1 MDYTLV
7 SDFGSQGDTVARQSF
22 HHDVQE
28 QGGDRVRSHTE
39 ARRATGFPEF
49 DPLIHERMRLGIIS
63 ALATNE
69 SLSFNDL
76 KRLLR
81 TTDGNLS
88 VHGRK
93 LEDAGYITC
102 SKVFEGRIP
111 RSEYRL
117 TARGRKALARY
128 LEQMEE
134 VIRRTKD

>member
-1 MDYTLV
+1 MAKQSLHRNIQERSRSRAD
-7 SDFGSQGDTVARQSF
+7 SQ
-22 HHDVQE
+22 
-28 QGGDRVRSHTE
+28 RSP
-39 ARRATGFPEF
+39 GFPEF
-49 DPLIHERMRLGIIS
+49 DPLVHERIRLGVIS

-93 LEDAGYITC
+93 LEEAGYVVC
-102 SKVFEGRIP
+102 NKGFEGRIP

-134 VIRRTKD
+134 LIRRTKD

>member
-1 MDYTLV
+1 
-7 SDFGSQGDTVARQSF
+7 VARQSF
-22 HHDVQE
+22 RQE
-28 QGGDRVRSHTE
+28 TQDRTGERLRPRTE
-39 ARRATGFPEF
+39 ARQGSGFPEF
-49 DPLIHERMRLGIIS
+49 DPLVHERVRLGIIS

-93 LEDAGYITC
+93 LEEAGYVTC
-102 SKVFEGRIP
+102 SKGFNGRIP
-111 RSEYRL
+111 RSDYRL

-134 VIRRTKD
+134 LIRRTRD

>member
-1 MDYTLV
+1 M
-7 SDFGSQGDTVARQSF
+7 ARQSF
-22 HHDVQE
+22 RQE
-28 QGGDRVRSHTE
+28 TQDRAGERVRPRIDPRQG
-39 ARRATGFPEF
+39 AGFPEF
-49 DPLIHERMRLGIIS
+49 DPLVHERVRLGVIS

-93 LEDAGYITC
+93 LEEAGYVTC
-102 SKVFEGRIP
+102 SKGFNGRIP
-111 RSEYRL
+111 RSDYRL

-134 VIRRTKD
+134 LIRRTRD

>member
-1 MDYTLV
+1 
-7 SDFGSQGDTVARQSF
+7 VARQSF
-22 HHDVQE
+22 DQNTQE
-28 QGGDRVRSHTE
+28 RNSDRTRSRAQ
-39 ARRATGFPEF
+39 ARGSPGFPEF

-81 TTDGNLS
+81 TSDGNLS

-93 LEDAGYITC
+93 LEDAGYIAC
-102 SKVFEGRIP
+102 SKGFEGRIP

>member
-1 MDYTLV
+1 M
-7 SDFGSQGDTVARQSF
+7 ARQSF
-22 HHDVQE
+22 HHNVHDRPDE
-28 QGGDRVRSHTE
+28 RVRAGTE
-39 ARRATGFPEF
+39 PRRNPGFPEF
-49 DPLIHERMRLGIIS
+49 DPLVHERIRLGIIS

-93 LEDAGYITC
+93 LEEAGYITC
-102 SKVFEGRIP
+102 NKGFEGRIP
-111 RSEYRL
+111 RSNYRL

-134 VIRRTKD
+134 VIRKTQGNRP

>member
-1 MDYTLV
+1 M
-7 SDFGSQGDTVARQSF
+7 ARQSF
-22 HHDVQE
+22 HHDMHEASGE
-28 QGGDRVRSHTE
+28 QVRSRNE
-39 ARRATGFPEF
+39 GRRTAAFPEF
-49 DPLIHERMRLGIIS
+49 DPLIHERIRLGIIS

-102 SKVFEGRIP
+102 SKGFEGRIP

>member
-1 MDYTLV
+1 M
-7 SDFGSQGDTVARQSF
+7 ARQSF
-22 HHDVQE
+22 HQNVQDRSDE
-28 QGGDRVRSHTE
+28 RVRARTE
-39 ARRATGFPEF
+39 PRRTSGFPEF
-49 DPLIHERMRLGIIS
+49 DPLVHERIRLGIIS

-93 LEDAGYITC
+93 LEEAGYITC
-102 SKVFEGRIP
+102 SKGFEGRIP
-111 RSEYRL
+111 RSSYRL

>member
-1 MDYTLV
+1 
-7 SDFGSQGDTVARQSF
+7 VARHSL
-22 HHDVQE
+22 E
-28 QGGDRVRSHTE
+28 QRSRERVGPRSESHST
-39 ARRATGFPEF
+39 AAFPEF

-102 SKVFEGRIP
+102 SKGFEGRIP

-117 TARGRKALARY
+117 TARGRRALARY

>member
-1 MDYTLV
+1 M
-7 SDFGSQGDTVARQSF
+7 ARQSL
-22 HHDVQE
+22 HQSTHDRGE
-28 QGGDRVRSHTE
+28 ERVRSRTD
-39 ARRATGFPEF
+39 ARQQQPGFPEF
-49 DPLIHERMRLGIIS
+49 DPLVHERIRLGIIS

-93 LEDAGYITC
+93 LEEAGYIAC
-102 SKVFEGRIP
+102 SKGFEGRIP
-111 RSEYRL
+111 RSDYRL

-134 VIRRTKD
+134 VIRKLPKLP

>member
-1 MDYTLV
+1 M
-7 SDFGSQGDTVARQSF
+7 ARQSF
-22 HHDVQE
+22 HQSVQE
-28 QGGDRVRSHTE
+28 RAGERGRRRTEDHQGP
-39 ARRATGFPEF
+39 GFPEF
-49 DPLIHERMRLGIIS
+49 DPLVHERMRLGIIS

-93 LEDAGYITC
+93 LEEAGYVTC
-102 SKVFEGRIP
+102 SKGFNGRIP
-111 RSEYRL
+111 RSDYRL

-134 VIRRTKD
+134 LIRRTKD

>member
-1 MDYTLV
+1 M
-7 SDFGSQGDTVARQSF
+7 ARQSI
-22 HHDVQE
+22 HQTAPDRGSE
-28 QGGDRVRSHTE
+28 RVRP
-39 ARRATGFPEF
+39 RAEESQNPGFPEF
-49 DPLIHERMRLGIIS
+49 DPLIHERIRLGVIS

-93 LEDAGYITC
+93 LEEAGYITC
-102 SKVFEGRIP
+102 NKGFEGRIP
-111 RSEYRL
+111 RSDYRL

-134 VIRRTKD
+134 VIRRARD

>member
-1 MDYTLV
+1 
-7 SDFGSQGDTVARQSF
+7 VARQSF
-22 HHDVQE
+22 HQGMQE
-28 QGGDRVRSHTE
+28 PNSDRAGSRARSD
-39 ARRATGFPEF
+39 RSPGFPEF

-81 TTDGNLS
+81 TSDGNLS

-102 SKVFEGRIP
+102 SKGFEGRIP

>member
-1 MDYTLV
+1 
-7 SDFGSQGDTVARQSF
+7 VARQSF
-22 HHDVQE
+22 DQNTQE
-28 QGGDRVRSHTE
+28 RNSDRTRS
-39 ARRATGFPEF
+39 RAQTRVSPGFPEF

-81 TTDGNLS
+81 TSDGNLS

-93 LEDAGYITC
+93 LEDAGYIAC
-102 SKVFEGRIP
+102 SKGFEGRIP

>member
-1 MDYTLV
+1 M
-7 SDFGSQGDTVARQSF
+7 
-22 HHDVQE
+22 QE
-28 QGGDRVRSHTE
+28 RSNERVRSGTE
-39 ARRATGFPEF
+39 ARRNPGFPEF
-49 DPLIHERMRLGIIS
+49 DPLVHERIRLGMIS

-76 KRLLR
+76 KRLLH

-93 LEDAGYITC
+93 LEEAGYITC
-102 SKVFEGRIP
+102 NKGFEGRIP
-111 RSEYRL
+111 RSNYRL

-134 VIRRTKD
+134 LIRRTKD

>member
-1 MDYTLV
+1 M
-7 SDFGSQGDTVARQSF
+7 VARQSL
-22 HHDVQE
+22 HHGMQE
-28 QGGDRVRSHTE
+28 RGNERLRTSSETRRSP
-39 ARRATGFPEF
+39 GFPEF
-49 DPLIHERMRLGIIS
+49 DPLIHERIRLGIIS

-76 KRLLR
+76 KRLLQ

-93 LEDAGYITC
+93 LEEAGYITC
-102 SKVFEGRIP
+102 SKGFEGRIP

-128 LEQMEE
+128 LEQMEDL
-134 VIRRTKD
+134 IRRTKD

>member
-1 MDYTLV
+1 M
-7 SDFGSQGDTVARQSF
+7 ARQSF
-22 HHDVQE
+22 HSNAQQRDGQ
-28 QGGDRVRSHTE
+28 VRLRAE
-39 ARRATGFPEF
+39 ERRSPGFPEF
-49 DPLIHERMRLGIIS
+49 DPLVHERMRLGIIS

-93 LEDAGYITC
+93 LEEAGYITC
-102 SKVFEGRIP
+102 SKGFEGRIP
-111 RSEYRL
+111 RSDYRL
-117 TARGRKALARY
+117 TARGRKALTRY

-134 VIRRTKD
+134 LIRRTKD

>member
-1 MDYTLV
+1 M
-7 SDFGSQGDTVARQSF
+7 VARQSF
-22 HHDVQE
+22 DRNTQE
-28 QGGDRVRSHTE
+28 RSSERPRARAQTGGS
-39 ARRATGFPEF
+39 ASFPEF

-81 TTDGNLS
+81 TSDGNLS

-93 LEDAGYITC
+93 LEDAGYVTC
-102 SKVFEGRIP
+102 SKGFDGRIP

-117 TARGRKALARY
+117 TPRGRKALARY

>member
-1 MDYTLV
+1 MGVPD
-7 SDFGSQGDTVARQSF
+7 
-22 HHDVQE
+22 
-28 QGGDRVRSHTE
+28 
-39 ARRATGFPEF
+39 F
-49 DPLIHERMRLGIIS
+49 DPLIHERIRLGIIS

-81 TTDGNLS
+81 TSDGNLS

-93 LEDAGYITC
+93 LEDAGYVTC
-102 SKVFEGRIP
+102 SKGFEGRIP

-134 VIRRTKD
+134 LIQRTRD

>member
-1 MDYTLV
+1 
-7 SDFGSQGDTVARQSF
+7 VARQSF
-22 HHDVQE
+22 DQDMQE
-28 QGGDRVRSHTE
+28 RNSERARTRGQTRSSP
-39 ARRATGFPEF
+39 GFPEF

-81 TTDGNLS
+81 TSDGNLS

-93 LEDAGYITC
+93 LEDAGYIAC
-102 SKVFEGRIP
+102 SKGFEGRIP